1 MNVAR
6 VNPLS
11 IGELRIAAEAA
22 AWERCGFAIRAD
34 GVTAVGL
41 VRLQLAGGAGG
52 ITGWAL
58 GGIEAGAELDGLPT
72 ETIEEAAEEEGQPRP
87 EHPLGVTRI
96 DHLVAMTPDLQRTVT
111 ALERAGLDLRRV
123 REPSE
128 PGPPVRQA
136 FFRLGEVILEV
147 VESPEAEGA
156 ARFWGIT
163 FRVAD
168 LDRCAELL
176 GERLGEVRDAVQP
189 GRRIA
194 TVRRTAGLGLP
205 VALISEPARR

>member
-1 MNVAR
+1 M
-6 VNPLS
+6 
-11 IGELRIAAEAA
+11 
-22 AWERCGFAIRAD
+22 
-34 GVTAVGL
+34 TAVGL
-41 VRLQLAGGAGG
+41 VRLQLAGGSGG
-52 ITGWAL
+52 IIGWGL

-72 ETIEEAAEEEGQPRP
+72 EALGEAAGEEGQPRP

-96 DHLVAMTPDLQRTVT
+96 DHLVVMTPDLQRTVT
-111 ALERAGLDLRRV
+111 GLERAGLDLRRV

-128 PGPPVRQA
+128 PGPSVRQA

-163 FRVAD
+163 CRVAD

-194 TVRRTAGLGLP
+194 TVRRRAGLGLP